1 LLQLGKAKGYAKL
14 QAAVEPALAL
24 GCGDEAA
31 VRYLMQSKS
40 ENRPPQETLE
50 VGWLDRYE
58 RSLLVVNEN
67 EYDQLL
73 AAGVQ

>member
-1 LLQLGKAKGYAKL
+1 
-14 QAAVEPALAL
+14 
-24 GCGDEAA
+24 